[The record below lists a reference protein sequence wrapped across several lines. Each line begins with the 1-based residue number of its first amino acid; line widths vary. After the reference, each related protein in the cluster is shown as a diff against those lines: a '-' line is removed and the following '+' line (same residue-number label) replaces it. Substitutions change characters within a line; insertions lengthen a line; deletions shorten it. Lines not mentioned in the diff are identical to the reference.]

1 MPFLLERAR
10 AKRLTEGE
18 MRSIFD
24 EIDTGRSG
32 AVGRPEFVYTF
43 CGKLGLLSQEEAEAV
58 LSVLD
63 RHGSR
68 KSCFVFAFFLLW
80 RNFVC
85 LFASDTAQD
94 QCAIRNKID
103 SFCSYKSFRGVSQL
117 AADNTA
123 LDIYSEELGYCL
135 PPTWFITAQRTC
147 SL

>member
-24 EIDTGRSG
+24 EIDTSRSG

-68 KSCFVFAFFLLW
+68 KSCFVFVCFLLW
-80 RNFVC
+80 RKYVC
-85 LFASDTAQD
+85 MFASATAQD
-94 QCAIRNKID
+94 QCAIRNNID
-103 SFCSYKSFRGVSQL
+103 SFCSYKSFRSVSQF
-117 AADNTA
+117 AAENTA
-123 LDIYSEELGYCL
+123 LDINSEEMGYCI
-135 PPTWFITAQRTC
+135 PATWFITAQRTC